1 MSPENHVS
9 CFRCAHSIS
18 SVFLTT
24 FGICFTFLLY
34 IITGAIILF
43 SFETSLETSEPNEVW
58 SLLLSEQHQCKP
70 FKTTWYIDVRGNGDF
85 FFSILPSYTRNI
97 LENNRVQN
105 AEKLSSQLFTCA
117 SFLLLQLFKNLC
129 NMWSI
134 WIHRFALKLQTLI
147 FIESLNGWNGVRASK
162 WTVHHAALHNILLNW
177 IISHMIDKL
186 NERL

>member
-1 MSPENHVS
+1 MFHVS
-9 CFRCAHSIS
+9 DARTPSVRCSWQLLGSASRSCSTSSRERSSSSASKQVLKQVNLMRYDHSFCPNSINANLS
-18 SVFLTT
+18 K
-24 FGICFTFLLY
+24 LLD
-34 IITGAIILF
+34 ILMFEETEIF
-43 SFETSLETSEPNEVW
+43 SFLY
-58 SLLLSEQHQCKP
+58 L
-70 FKTTWYIDVRGNGDF
+70 
-85 FFSILPSYTRNI
+85 LPSYTRNI

-105 AEKLSSQLFTCA
+105 AEKLSFQLFTCA